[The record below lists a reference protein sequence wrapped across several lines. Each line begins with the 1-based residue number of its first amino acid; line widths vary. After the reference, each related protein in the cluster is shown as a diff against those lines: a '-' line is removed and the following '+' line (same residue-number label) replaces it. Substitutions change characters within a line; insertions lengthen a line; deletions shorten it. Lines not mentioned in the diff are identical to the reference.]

1 MKSFNMHIP
10 TTVYFGEGA
19 IKDLSVEIKKY
30 GNRVLMV
37 YGHGS
42 IKRNGVYDDVM
53 AAFELSDIT
62 HIELSGVDVNPRLET
77 VNEGVRLC
85 LLEKIDF
92 ILAVGGGSVIDCS
105 KAIAAAV
112 YYAGD
117 PWDLVTYKTK
127 VQKAMPL
134 GVVLTLSAT
143 GSELNGNA
151 VISNLQTK
159 EKRGFSSEW
168 MWPKFSILDP
178 TYTYTVSQHQTAC
191 GIVDTLTHLY
201 EFYFSA
207 KEDAEL
213 SDAMS
218 EAVMATVIKYGK
230 KAITEPDNY
239 EARSNLMWA
248 SAIALSGL
256 TNRGKMF
263 EGFNH
268 AVEHGLSAIYDITHA
283 DGLAILA
290 PYWMEYVLDEKNA
303 KRFARFGRKVWGIVG
318 EDHMEVAKKGIERT
332 RRYYEYLEM
341 PSRLSHVKI
350 DDTRLDEVIDHAFLG
365 DTLGRLKPLRK
376 QDVRRILEAAL

>member
-1 MKSFNMHIP
+1 MKNFNMHMP
-10 TTVYFGEGA
+10 TKVYFGEGA
-19 IKDLSVEIKKY
+19 IKDLSIEIKNH

-37 YGHGS
+37 YGQGS
-42 IKRNGVYDDVM
+42 IKRNGIYEDVM
-53 AAFELSDIT
+53 AAFELGDIT
-62 HIELSGVDVNPRLET
+62 YVELSGVDVNPRLET

-85 LLEKIDF
+85 LSENIDF

-105 KAIAAAV
+105 KAIAASV

-117 PWDLVTYKTK
+117 PWDLVTYKIM

-151 VISNLQTK
+151 VISNLETK

-178 TYTYTVSQHQTAC
+178 TYTYTVSPHQTAC

-218 EAVMATVIKYGK
+218 EAVMATVVKYGK
-230 KAITEPDNY
+230 KAITEPNNY

-248 SAIALSGL
+248 SAVALCGM
-256 TNRGKMF
+256 TNRGKTF

-290 PYWMEYVLDEKNA
+290 PYWMEYVLDEKNVT
-303 KRFARFGRKVWGIVG
+303 RFARFARKVWGVVG
-318 EDHMEVAKKGIERT
+318 EDDMEVAKKGIERT

-341 PSRLSHVKI
+341 PSRLSHVRI
-350 DDTRLDEVIDHAFLG
+350 DDTRLEEVIDHAFIS
-365 DTLGRLKPLRK
+365 DTLGHLKTLRK

>member
-1 MKSFNMHIP
+1 MKNFNMHIP
-10 TTVYFGEGA
+10 TKVYFGEGA
-19 IKDLSVEIKKY
+19 IKDLSIEIKKY

-53 AAFELSDIT
+53 AAFELGDIT
-62 HIELSGVDVNPRLET
+62 YVELSGVDVNPRLET
-77 VNEGVRLC
+77 VNEGVRIC
-85 LLEKIDF
+85 LSEKIDF
-92 ILAVGGGSVIDCS
+92 ILAVGGGSVVDCS
-105 KAIAAAV
+105 KTIAAAV

-117 PWDLVTYKTK
+117 PWDLVSYKTK
-127 VQKAMPL
+127 IQKAMPL

-151 VISNLQTK
+151 VISNTQTK

-178 TYTYTVSQHQTAC
+178 TYTYTVSPHQTAC

-230 KAITEPDNY
+230 IAIAEPNNY

-248 SAIALSGL
+248 SAVALSGM
-256 TNRGKMF
+256 TNRGKTF

-290 PYWMEYVLDEKNA
+290 PYWMEYVLDEKNVT
-303 KRFARFGRKVWGIVG
+303 RFARFARKVWGIVD
-318 EDHMEVAKKGIERT
+318 EDDMGVAKKGIERT

-350 DDTRLDEVIDHAFLG
+350 DDARLDAVIDHAFLG
-365 DTLGRLKPLRK
+365 DTLGHLKILRK